1 MIFIYIW
8 ISLLIIYIF
17 PTQISENY
25 NVAMHLQHSAIR
37 SKQCNQHDWRHLR
50 RTLNVA
56 VPFLSFDLAKMTCDK
71 FFMNSIVG
79 PFQVYPFV
87 HCMAGLFQ
95 VYHLNQIKQHWH
107 CVGGWWLDRL
117 LWERKSQPCGGQVRQ
132 RRKSKMCQKAELL
145 RSSFELFLK

>member
-1 MIFIYIW
+1 MIFHLYLDFFIDHLYISNPDLREIYC
-8 ISLLIIYIF
+8 S
-17 PTQISENY
+17 N
-25 NVAMHLQHSAIR
+25 ALQHSAIR

-79 PFQVYPFV
+79 PFQVYPFMN
-87 HCMAGLFQ
+87 CMAGLFQ
-95 VYHLNQIKQHWH
+95 VNQIKQHWH
-107 CVGGWWLDRL
+107 CAGGWWLDRL